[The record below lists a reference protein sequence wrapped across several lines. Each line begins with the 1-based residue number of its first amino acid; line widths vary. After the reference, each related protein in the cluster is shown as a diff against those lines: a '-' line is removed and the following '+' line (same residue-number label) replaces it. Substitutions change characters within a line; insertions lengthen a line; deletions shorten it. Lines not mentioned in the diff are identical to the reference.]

1 MEFVK
6 QIERIQVL
14 NKLIRDRRTGSP
26 IELAK
31 RLGVSRRQLY
41 VYLEYLE
48 DQGLKISYSRRV
60 GSFIYSNDQRLEI
73 AFRFEVLG
81 GDNQKEIYGGVTI
94 KNNYLCCF

>member
-14 NKLIRDRRTGSP
+14 NKLIREERTGSP

-31 RLGVSRRQLY
+31 RLGISRRQLY

-48 DQGLKISYSRRV
+48 DQGLKISFSRKV
-60 GSFIYSNDQRLEI
+60 GSFIYSSEHRLEI
-73 AFRFEVLG
+73 AFRFEVLNGKNQQDVFG
-81 GDNQKEIYGGVTI
+81 GRMI